1 MREMKRGE
9 LHGTN
14 VLSLAVSHF
23 QLTDTVHGRNAEA
36 PAHYHALPLICLV
49 LQGSFD
55 ERVGGRRREL
65 GSATGV
71 VRPTGEVHANRFGSA
86 GARCLTVEIDSQW
99 FAALED
105 HLGTRICSRVLERG
119 PSVTAI
125 AQLTAAFRAEEPERS
140 LAAEGT
146 LLGLML
152 AVSRGARSQ
161 RAAAMPRAVDRARE
175 FIAANLDGML
185 TVERIAG
192 AAGIHPVH
200 LARTFRVKTGE
211 TVGGYV
217 RRMRA
222 ECARDLIRRST
233 EPLAS
238 IALRCGFA
246 DQSHMTR
253 VMRQLYGVTPAKFRQ

>member
-1 MREMKRGE
+1 MKRGE

-23 QLTDTVHGRNAEA
+23 QLTDTLHGRNTDA
-36 PAHYHALPLICLV
+36 PPHYHELPLICLV

-55 ERVGGRRREL
+55 ERIGARRREL
-65 GSATGV
+65 ASASGL
-71 VRPTGEVHANRFGSA
+71 VRPTGEVHADRFGSA

-99 FAALED
+99 FAVLED
-105 HLGTRICSRVLERG
+105 HLGTRVGSRVLDRG

-125 AQLTAAFRAEEPERS
+125 AELTAAIRAEEPERS
-140 LAAEGT
+140 LSAEGT
-146 LLGLML
+146 LLALML
-152 AVSRGARSQ
+152 EVSRVVRSN
-161 RAAAMPRAVDRARE
+161 RADAMPRALGRARE
-175 FIAANLDGML
+175 FIAANLDGIL
-185 TVERIAG
+185 TVESIAA
-192 AAGIHPVH
+192 AAGVHPVH
-200 LARTFRVKTGE
+200 LARTFRTKTGE

-217 RRMRA
+217 RRIRA

-253 VMRQLYGVTPAKFRQ
+253 VMRQLYGATPAKFRP